1 MIVCASA
8 VNSSWSKL
16 RAKLRAL
23 SLKPSINRGNATID
37 ACTRATNWCPHL
49 QDRGCS
55 APLPRPGTLRK
66 GKARPHQDS
75 TWRRRG
81 NTCRSHIFMCVR
93 HSVCESD
100 FISADHTRS
109 CTWVHVTCSCVW
121 VRFHACQFVHFRSLG
136 DRHFMPDALISFVVR
151 SCRAWDPLMAHN
163 DISGRTFHHAPPPT
177 V

>member
-16 RAKLRAL
+16 RAKLWAL

-37 ACTRATNWCPHL
+37 ACTRATNSCPHL

-100 FISADHTRS
+100 FISPIIH
-109 CTWVHVTCSCVW
+109 VHVRGYMLHVHVCGSDFMHANLFILDLWVTGTSC
-121 VRFHACQFVHFRSLG
+121 
-136 DRHFMPDALISFVVR
+136 
-151 SCRAWDPLMAHN
+151 LMH
-163 DISGRTFHHAPPPT
+163 SSPS
-177 V
+177 